1 MVQFGNNNFLEF
13 TIARKL
19 LLDNNQRFDLQ
30 LIKLINNAFNDSEH
44 KLPVIKWCVIHAVK
58 NGQQESFE
66 LLAQTNLNPKEKSE
80 LIIFLGDLLQRV
92 CFGSTNAEATANYFK
107 QDCSDGL
114 FYYFFGLELINTDYK
129 KALLTLLKFELS
141 DHKKV
146 LTYTAL
152 ATIAILQLDLKQ
164 LEDHLAKLKSFPQHD
179 FHQFAINPLHCLNA
193 IYQYL
198 KYGMIRKDFFAEI
211 TRFYF
216 NPPKQI
222 ETIHNRKANDL
233 IFLLAA
239 YSTFICRKP
248 YKTLRFVNTLYTI
261 DKTSG
266 EASFSYNF
274 FLKIAESDAY
284 YLLEDQTTLLENNNE
299 ISVSYK
305 REEYLFTPF
314 MKSLFYGLKIKNT
327 IANNDYST
335 INGYLNC
342 LNQVSDE
349 SGNKLSKLLIY
360 TSILNNEA
368 LLNLD
373 PQLYK
378 QVSYNHTRL
387 LRECGLSVDVFIKP
401 KNEVLA
407 LKVKV
412 NN

>member
-1 MVQFGNNNFLEF
+1 
-13 TIARKL
+13 
-19 LLDNNQRFDLQ
+19 LQ
-30 LIKLINNAFNDSEH
+30 
-44 KLPVIKWCVIHAVK
+44 
-58 NGQQESFE
+58 
-66 LLAQTNLNPKEKSE
+66 
-80 LIIFLGDLLQRV
+80 
-92 CFGSTNAEATANYFK
+92 
-107 QDCSDGL
+107 
-114 FYYFFGLELINTDYK
+114 
-129 KALLTLLKFELS
+129 TLLKFELS

-152 ATIAILQLDLKQ
+152 ATIAILQLDMKQ
-164 LEDHLAKLKSFPQHD
+164 LEEYLAKLKSFPQHD
-179 FHQFAINPLHCLNA
+179 FHQFAINPLHCLNT

-216 NPPKQI
+216 NPPKQSDN
-222 ETIHNRKANDL
+222 IHNKKANDL
-233 IFLLAA
+233 IFLLSA

-248 YKTLRFVNTLYTI
+248 YKTLRFVNALHKI
-261 DKTSG
+261 DKAHT

-284 YLLEDQTTLLENNNE
+284 FLMDNQTALLKNNDE
-299 ISVSYK
+299 ISASYK
-305 REEYLFTPF
+305 RDECLFTPF

-349 SGNKLSKLLIY
+349 SGNKLSKLFIY
-360 TSILNNEA
+360 ASILNNEA

-401 KNEVLA
+401 KSEALA
-407 LKVKV
+407 VKVKV